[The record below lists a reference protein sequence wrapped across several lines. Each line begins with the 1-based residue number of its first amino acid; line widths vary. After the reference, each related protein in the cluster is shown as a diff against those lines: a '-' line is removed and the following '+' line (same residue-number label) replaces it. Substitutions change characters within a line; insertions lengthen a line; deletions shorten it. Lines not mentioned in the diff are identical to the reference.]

1 MRTSTKVRIIFLI
14 AAVMSLWVTSAVATP
29 VENFTAHLTGD
40 EEVPPVETDAV
51 GQALFQWDGS
61 DVRFRLIV
69 DEISNVTQAHI
80 HCGARGANGPVVQFL
95 FGAVP
100 AGGGPVEGVLSS
112 GSFDP
117 SDKTCTL
124 AEGEVSLLDAMRSGR
139 TYANVHTDDGDPET
153 RGGPGDTPTGEIRGQ
168 IAARG

>member
-1 MRTSTKVRIIFLI
+1 MRTSTKVRIILLM
-14 AAVMSLWVTSAVATP
+14 AAVMSLWVTAAVAKP

-40 EEVPPVETDAV
+40 QEIPPVETDAV
-51 GQALFQWDGS
+51 GQAVFQWDGS

-80 HCGARGANGPVVQFL
+80 HCGARGTNGPVVQFL

-117 SDKTCTL
+117 SRLTCTF
-124 AEGEVSLLDAMRSGR
+124 ADGTVSLLDAMRSGR
-139 TYANVHTDDGDPET
+139 TYANVHTSDGDPDT
-153 RGGPGDTPTGEIRGQ
+153 SGGAGDAPSGEIRGQ
-168 IAARG
+168 ITARG